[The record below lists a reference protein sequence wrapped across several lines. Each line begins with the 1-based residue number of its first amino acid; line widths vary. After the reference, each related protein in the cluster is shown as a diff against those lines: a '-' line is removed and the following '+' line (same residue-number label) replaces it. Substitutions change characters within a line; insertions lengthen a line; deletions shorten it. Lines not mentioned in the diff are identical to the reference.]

1 MFIITPDKTKDF
13 GLAGHSLG
21 GYKYYISKETGGA
34 PKEMQKDL
42 FFVTKILDSELHGS
56 NSKMGLLYEM
66 MGLFGE
72 WSFDLAAI
80 KCPTFIYNGEKEETP
95 LPHAKMFNKLIPN
108 SELIIF
114 PEHGHVSE
122 MMEFE
127 KIVVGLVQGKSV
139 ESSYH

>member
-1 MFIITPDKTKDF
+1 
-13 GLAGHSLG
+13 
-21 GYKYYISKETGGA
+21 
-34 PKEMQKDL
+34 MQKDL